1 MEHLWAT
8 GSRKNMNL
16 DLSQNL
22 ILSWGLRIVSLV
34 CTSKLFVVLLP
45 KWLTSAELIS
55 LKIKKPSFALL
66 YSVTDKTEDEHIFL

>member
-1 MEHLWAT
+1 MEQFWAT

-34 CTSKLFVVLLP
+34 RTSKLFVILLP

-55 LKIKKPSFALL
+55 LKTKKPSFVFL
-66 YSVTDKTEDEHIFL
+66 YSVTDKTEDKHIFL

>member
-1 MEHLWAT
+1 MEQFWAT

-34 CTSKLFVVLLP
+34 RTSKLFVILLP

-55 LKIKKPSFALL
+55 LKTKKPSFVFL
-66 YSVTDKTEDEHIFL
+66 YFVTDKTEDEHIFL

>member
-1 MEHLWAT
+1 MEQFWAT

-22 ILSWGLRIVSLV
+22 ILSWGLRIVSLER
-34 CTSKLFVVLLP
+34 TSKLFVILLP

-55 LKIKKPSFALL
+55 LKTKKPSFVFL

>member
-1 MEHLWAT
+1 MEQFWAT

-34 CTSKLFVVLLP
+34 RTSKLFVILLP

-55 LKIKKPSFALL
+55 LKTKKPSFVFL

>member
-1 MEHLWAT
+1 
-8 GSRKNMNL
+8 MNL

-34 CTSKLFVVLLP
+34 CTSKLFVILLP

-55 LKIKKPSFALL
+55 LKTKKPSFVLL

>member
-1 MEHLWAT
+1 MEQLWAT

-34 CTSKLFVVLLP
+34 CTSKLFVILLP

-55 LKIKKPSFALL
+55 LKTKKPSFVLL